1 MKISNFLTGLV
12 LGIALTVFF
21 MFHRHTSEIEQRDL
35 RCNERISKMSRDHQT
50 VINNME
56 DIDEACTELF
66 ERNMELETAVV
77 VLNQTIIQ
85 DEVNCLWRI
94 NQVEKECCQ

>member
-1 MKISNFLTGLV
+1 MKVSNFLIGLF
-12 LGIALTVFF
+12 LGAVFASVF
-21 MFHRHTSEIEQRDL
+21 MSHRHDSEIEHRDL

-50 VINNME
+50 YINNIE
-56 DIDEACTELF
+56 DVDEACAELL
-66 ERNMELETAVV
+66 ERNTELETAVV